1 MVRRLRRRWT
11 CLTARFRFS
20 AKTRAAMRWKKPSSR
35 RNRPFGR
42 AVLDRAGSHGRIP
55 SPRAPRARCKPDDG
69 SKAPRPG
76 AAGRLWRRR
85 RPKPRNRIPGRR
97 LRELQ
102 GPVTGD
108 RQGRPEA
115 TRGARLKPPE
125 SGSGAAPRAPHMRP
139 QVRLFLEPDPCAGER
154 GFARLLAV
162 PESWLRAE
170 RRKHQLACPGSG
182 YPIGAGDLGE
192 GRARSAKPQ
201 RPPCPLRCHPPCPAS
216 SSKTGR
222 A

>member
-102 GPVTGD
+102 GPVAGD

-139 QVRLFLEPDPCAGER
+139 QVRLFPEPI
-154 GFARLLAV
+154 LALA
-162 PESWLRAE
+162 SAASRASSLS
-170 RRKHQLACPGSG
+170 RNPGS
-182 YPIGAGDLGE
+182 E
-192 GRARSAKPQ
+192 RSA
-201 RPPCPLRCHPPCPAS
+201 AS
-216 SSKTGR
+216 TSWR
-222 A
+222 ALEADIR